1 MTTNI
6 TSNKTKT
13 NNKSIKKD
21 PRYYRRPCS
30 SNKEV
35 IFRIIDLLNTSKL
48 TPDSID
54 NLSYFKDDL
63 IDYKREILMP
73 ENLQRINIYNYLN
86 NNKLSQITTR
96 VYFVG
101 EIMHEDQY
109 KKRMRLILGQV
120 NYEDTNYTYCVIQK
134 EHKMKLIPYYKVYI
148 TVKLT
153 NLLFDCLTN
162 NELVSI
168 EAWFKARIIT
178 NGLFTIYKFFDNIT
192 DKYDITEDLIKKLYV
207 LDNTDNSD
215 NNIKILK
222 NPNKNTTNVIFNNI
236 IKDQENSNLINGN
249 GNNNII
255 NELIKNNIKEQENNN
270 IIQALQVS
278 GQVSGQVSPKL
289 VSGQVSEY
297 VSEYVSPKL
306 VSEQQVSPK
315 LVSEQQVSPKLL
327 NVQALPF
334 VAPVNVSPL
343 TVNTYGYNSG
353 YNSGYTSPVNIYGY
367 TSGYTSGYE
376 SGYVSPVNIPLVY
389 PLIYQSS
396 RLFIPLNN
404 QKVQSY
410 NYVLQN
416 STPPGFN

>member
-48 TPDSID
+48 TPDCID

-86 NNKLSQITTR
+86 NNKLSHITTR

-120 NYEDTNYTYCVIQK
+120 HYEDTNYTYCVIQK

-178 NGLFTIYKFFDNIT
+178 NSLFTIYKFFDNIT

-207 LDNTDNSD
+207 LDNTETSDNTLD
-215 NNIKILK
+215 NNIKILQ
-222 NPNKNTTNVIFNNI
+222 NPNKITTNIIFNNI
-236 IKDQENSNLINGN
+236 IKDQQNSNLINGN
-249 GNNNII
+249 KNNNII

-278 GQVSGQVSPKL
+278 GQVSGQVS
-289 VSGQVSEY
+289 EH

-306 VSEQQVSPK
+306 VSEHVA
-315 LVSEQQVSPKLL
+315 PKLL
-327 NVQALPF
+327 NVKALPY
-334 VAPVNVSPL
+334 VSPVNTPLSPVNTSL
-343 TVNTYGYNSG
+343 SPVNISLSPVNTY
-353 YNSGYTSPVNIYGY
+353 GYTSPVNTYVY
-367 TSGYTSGYE
+367 TNEYA
-376 SGYVSPVNIPLVY
+376 SGYVSPVNLQQVY
-389 PLIYQSS
+389 PLVYQSS
-396 RLFIPLNN
+396 RLFIPLTN
-404 QKVQSY
+404 QRVQTHG
-410 NYVLQN
+410 YVLQN